1 MTRETVQITEE
12 IREAEESLIQ
22 IEYYKLSGER
32 PVLHMPPG
40 DLMVICNVLHDYA
53 QMLNEGRENQYRIY
67 AGILHL
73 PCWRCERIRSKIEN
87 QMGYSTEVAIGK
99 CGKKHKYL
107 GQEPLAKGNDVGEDA
122 LVLAMKQRHQQKK
135 KIE

>member
-32 PVLHMPPG
+32 PVLHMPRG

-53 QMLNEGRENQYRIY
+53 QMLNEAAKINTGYTQASYIY
-67 AGILHL
+67 HAG
-73 PCWRCERIRSKIEN
+73 RCERIRSKIEN